1 MTDFSTVA
9 VSGTDGIWITDIL
22 NVGDLP
28 DVNMTMGLTYDM
40 SEPYGV
46 LGLQYKGPTNYAAVW
61 SLMSEMVSQGAT
73 VTQAYSLACGSTDA
87 TNGSI
92 LFSAIDTEKYV
103 GDLMSLDAYYLSN
116 NDYRTVVTL
125 ASVKANSSS
134 GIDDLADG
142 LPVSIGVWIGRQGMV
157 VPPELAFA
165 MWAVVGAVYW
175 SSLDAATVPC
185 SMRDSEGSFVIGLG
199 GDEGPTVSIPMRS
212 LVTPETGLGENCLF
226 MVANNTDPGNYYLGE
241 AFLQNVYAVFD
252 LANTKL
258 ALATPRADSTTSNIV
273 PFASASAPIPSTV
286 SVASQLTRPVTE
298 TPTVTEMPAA
308 TATKSYS
315 AAAGFLSASATTTA
329 ANTPTSETSSTNRTT
344 AIGVGVGVG
353 VGIAA
358 LAAVG
363 AAFFFIRRRKSQK
376 AEPASDKGV
385 VLESPPNGFQASE
398 PPKYQ
403 AELEGPHVAYELPP
417 DAVPAEL
424 NSGSVF
430 HDPRGH
436 YVELPTPSDMA
447 YSPNPNRA

>member
-61 SLMSEMVSQGAT
+61 SLMSEMVSQDAT